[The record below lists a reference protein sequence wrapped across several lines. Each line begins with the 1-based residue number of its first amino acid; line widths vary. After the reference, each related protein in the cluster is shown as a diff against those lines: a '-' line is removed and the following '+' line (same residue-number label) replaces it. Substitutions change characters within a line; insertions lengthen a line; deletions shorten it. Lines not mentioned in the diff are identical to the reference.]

1 MDVAARCL
9 MCGREYTAH
18 NSRSRF
24 CCSSCRSAWNRMH
37 VGERAPRPAPAPA
50 ASTPGMREVSELVAA
65 AHGVQAG
72 LSAAAEAGVP
82 SIRPMC
88 RRLADAIGD
97 ALEREG
103 L

>member
-1 MDVAARCL
+1 MDIAVRCL

-18 NSRSRF
+18 NSRSKF

-37 VGERAPRPAPAPA
+37 VGPRAPRPVSVPA
-50 ASTPGMREVSELVAA
+50 ASTPGLHEVADLASAMRGVQSELSV
-65 AHGVQAG
+65 
-72 LSAAAEAGVP
+72 AAEAGVP